1 MVKMAFRQFSPEGY
15 LGPADR
21 FHQYGT
27 GPFPQYTAED
37 YEQQQTTNPSTLPR
51 TLPGSGRGLADLLK
65 GLPRGSGNRGGF
77 TGVLEGKEGVDIDP
91 DFFQSD
97 FYKTYN
103 DPKYTSGP
111 QTMDMRFSKYFD
123 VGGDQRHL
131 DSAYNRFLN
140 ARDSGEPV
148 QIPDPITQDNFSPQP
163 SSPQI
168 DISKYRNLF
177 NQNRF
182 QQPQPFMGQGFNPFM
197 GGFGRSARSPMMGG
211 FGGFGGYGQSPMMG
225 GYGSPFGGLGMFGMS
240 PYGGMSNYGMFGGMM
255 SPYMGGMGGM
265 GGFGQMQPYRSNL
278 PFARGMT
285 GGTPPQQ
292 STYYQGSAF
301 TPNFQPSM
309 GSQSTQQPPN
319 INNQPTQQP
328 FQNNNFMGNPFMSGL
343 GSMMGS
349 MFGGGYGSNVSNTQA
364 NVAQ

>member
-1 MVKMAFRQFSPEGY
+1 MAFRQFSPEGY
-15 LGPADR
+15 LGPADG
-21 FHQYGT
+21 FYKYGT
-27 GPFPQYTAED
+27 GPSPQYTAED

-65 GLPRGSGNRGGF
+65 RLPRGSGNRGGF

-182 QQPQPFMGQGFNPFM
+182 QRPQPFMGQM
-197 GGFGRSARSPMMGG
+197 GGMFGSPFGSMMGGYGRSPMMGG
-211 FGGFGGYGQSPMMG
+211 FGGFGGFGR
-225 GYGSPFGGLGMFGMS
+225 SPFGGLGMFGMS
-240 PYGGMSNYGMFGGMM
+240 PYGGMPNYGMFGGMM

-265 GGFGQMQPYRSNL
+265 FGGGGMNRPPSYDILKHHSQPGLNLLREKQPIEQQQQMMPY
-278 PFARGMT
+278 
-285 GGTPPQQ
+285 
-292 STYYQGSAF
+292 
-301 TPNFQPSM
+301 
-309 GSQSTQQPPN
+309 
-319 INNQPTQQP
+319 QPTQQP

>member
-21 FHQYGT
+21 FHEYGT

-37 YEQQQTTNPSTLPR
+37 YEQQQATNPSTLPR

-182 QQPQPFMGQGFNPFM
+182 RQPQPFMGQM
-197 GGFGRSARSPMMGG
+197 GGMFGFPFGSMMGGYGRSPMMGG
-211 FGGFGGYGQSPMMG
+211 FGGFGGFGR
-225 GYGSPFGGLGMFGMS
+225 SPFGGLGMFGMS
-240 PYGGMSNYGMFGGMM
+240 PYGGMPNYGMFGGMM

-265 GGFGQMQPYRSNL
+265 FGGGGMNRPPAQPVPR
-278 PFARGMT
+278 P
-285 GGTPPQQ
+285 GGIPPQQ

-319 INNQPTQQP
+319 MNNQPTQQP
-328 FQNNNFMGNPFMSGL
+328 FQSPNPFMNPFMSGL
-343 GSMMGS
+343 GSMMGG

>member
-1 MVKMAFRQFSPEGY
+1 MMGFQLFQPTGY
-15 LGPADR
+15 LGPTDA
-21 FHQYGT
+21 FHKYGT
-27 GPFPQYTAED
+27 GPSPQYTAED

-51 TLPGSGRGLADLLK
+51 TLSGSGRGLADLLK
-65 GLPRGSGNRGGF
+65 GLPRGSRFYDYGTGENRGAKGF
-77 TGVLEGKEGVDIDP
+77 TGALEGREGADIDP

-103 DPKYTSGP
+103 DPKYTSGN
-111 QTMDMRFSKYFD
+111 QTMDYRPSKFFN

-131 DSAYNRFLN
+131 DSAYNKFLK

-182 QQPQPFMGQGFNPFM
+182 RQPQPFMGQM
-197 GGFGRSARSPMMGG
+197 GGMFGSPFGSMMGGYGRSPMMGG
-211 FGGFGGYGQSPMMG
+211 FGGFGGFGR
-225 GYGSPFGGLGMFGMS
+225 SPFGGLGMFGMS
-240 PYGGMSNYGMFGGMM
+240 PYGGMPNYGMFGGMM

-265 GGFGQMQPYRSNL
+265 FGGGGRGQ
-278 PFARGMT
+278 F
-285 GGTPPQQ
+285 PQQ
-292 STYYQGSAF
+292 PQRPST
-301 TPNFQPSM
+301 NFGTDSGTGLSPP
-309 GSQSTQQPPN
+309 STQQPF
-319 INNQPTQQP
+319 QPTQQP
-328 FQNNNFMGNPFMSGL
+328 FQSPNPFMNPFMSGL